1 MVGDSVYDTL
11 DWHDPCGQQV
21 VVPVA
26 PYNARNTDDQKKTS
40 STGSRT
46 VSRNTARTFN

>member
-1 MVGDSVYDTL
+1 MLGDSAYDIP

-26 PYNARNTDDQKKTS
+26 PYDPRNTDDPLDIEYGAEDHIEGHS
-40 STGSRT
+40 
-46 VSRNTARTFN
+46 